1 MICLCSSSLILLSKK
16 NFTDETEDEDVNREY
31 IEETNRD
38 ALMIAAAQLAVSD
51 KVSKVKIIVLIYEIV
66 NFMVLN
72 DHYV

>member
-1 MICLCSSSLILLSKK
+1 M
-16 NFTDETEDEDVNREY
+16 EDEDVNREY

>member
-1 MICLCSSSLILLSKK
+1 MCSSSLILLSK
-16 NFTDETEDEDVNREY
+16 FFFPDETEDEDVNREY

-51 KVSKVKIIVLIYEIV
+51 NVSKVRIFVLIYEIV